1 MINMATSF
9 YVYDTLKEYKLRYG
23 DKTNSEM
30 FQTKIKDMY
39 VTADEKLWVV
49 TNFTEQAAKPHLNR
63 SIVHFYAGE
72 VAYYKKGDEKLI
84 IDGKISYNA
93 EAEVVE
99 IFPRV
104 LRKPTL
110 FFRVGR
116 FYGDKP
122 VKTTK
127 INYRYRYYDFTSN
140 RINLILE

>member
-1 MINMATSF
+1 MATSF
-9 YVYDTLKEYKLRYG
+9 YVYSTLKEYQKVYG
-23 DKTNSEM
+23 DKANSEM

-39 VTADEKLWVV
+39 VAEGEKLWVV
-49 TNFTEQAAKPHLNR
+49 TNFTEEVAKPQLNR
-63 SIVHFYAGE
+63 SIVHFLAGE

-84 IDGKISYNA
+84 IDGKIAYNA

-116 FYGDKP
+116 FYGDRP

-127 INYRYRYYDFTSN
+127 INYKHKYYDFTSN
-140 RINLILE
+140 RINLILK